1 MESIVQ
7 TSSWRQGA
15 TERHIINLL
24 DDLIRAEE
32 ALTELAARGFGQG
45 PMWTV
50 MKTKP
55 NPITNGELLRT
66 MGAIIGCLGD
76 RLSLLEPEAHIFKE
90 RVALGHGLGNSRHPD
105 LTVVVGADAW
115 RIPTIDHAER
125 CLLKRSV
132 EGGVVDVFCPR
143 KPSDHWRGRS
153 PVMQRRYILMAL
165 FTASVCP
172 SVCGWNAKLMRS
184 LEPDA
189 AKSAFRNAVKAY
201 DFGEEDP
208 CHRFGRI
215 GMPQRNEVRI
225 L

>member
-24 DDLIRAEE
+24 DDLIGAEE

-143 KPSDHWRGRS
+143 KPSDPLARTISCHATKIHTDGLVHRLS
-153 PVMQRRYILMAL
+153 LPVCLWVERR
-165 FTASVCP
+165 TH
-172 SVCGWNAKLMRS
+172 
-184 LEPDA
+184 EE
-189 AKSAFRNAVKAY
+189 
-201 DFGEEDP
+201 FGA
-208 CHRFGRI
+208 
-215 GMPQRNEVRI
+215 
-225 L
+225 